1 MSGAGT
7 EVHLVAEKLEVLVD
21 GGKATPGP
29 PLGPALG
36 PLGVNIVEILKAIN
50 EKTKSFEGMKVPVT
64 LLIDLKTKA
73 FTIDVGTPPTSALV
87 QKEVG
92 IGKGSGDPGKTRV
105 GNLSL
110 PQAVKIANMKA
121 DAMQGKSLKARVME
135 VVGTCVSMGV
145 TVDGKPAKDLAKEI
159 KAGKYDKQLAG

>member
-1 MSGAGT
+1 MP
-7 EVHLVAEKLEVLVD
+7 EKLEVLVD

-64 LLIDLKTKA
+64 LIVDPKTKA
-73 FTIDVGTPPTSALV
+73 FTIEVGTPPTSGLIV
-87 QKEVG
+87 KELKVE
-92 IGKGSGDPGKTRV
+92 KGSGDPGKTRV

-110 PQAVKIANMKA
+110 AQSIKIANMKA
-121 DAMQGKSLKARVME
+121 DAMLAKSLKARVLE

-145 TVDGKPAKDLAKEI
+145 TIEGRSAKEFSAEI
-159 KAGKYDKQLAG
+159 EAGKHDRQLAG